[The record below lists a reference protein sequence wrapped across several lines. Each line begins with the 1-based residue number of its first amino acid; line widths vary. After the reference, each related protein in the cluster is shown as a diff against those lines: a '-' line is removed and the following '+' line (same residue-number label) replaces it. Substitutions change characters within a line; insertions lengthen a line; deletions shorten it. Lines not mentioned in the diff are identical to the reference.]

1 MNSTRVKFQE
11 KNAKAVNTVELAEHT
26 TEAGSIEQQVV
37 TALRHVYDPELP
49 VNIYDLGLIYEIE
62 INNHSEVFVR
72 MTLTAPGC
80 PVAGSLPGEVE
91 CSIKKISGVSDAHVE
106 LVWDPPWSEDNMS
119 DEAKLALGLF

>member
-1 MNSTRVKFQE
+1 MNSTRVIFQGE
-11 KNAKAVNTVELAEHT
+11 NATTVNAEVLKEQT
-26 TEAGSIEQQVV
+26 TEDSSIEQRVV
-37 TALRHVYDPELP
+37 TALRHIYDPELP

-91 CSIKKISGVSDAHVE
+91 CSIKKLSGVSDAHVE